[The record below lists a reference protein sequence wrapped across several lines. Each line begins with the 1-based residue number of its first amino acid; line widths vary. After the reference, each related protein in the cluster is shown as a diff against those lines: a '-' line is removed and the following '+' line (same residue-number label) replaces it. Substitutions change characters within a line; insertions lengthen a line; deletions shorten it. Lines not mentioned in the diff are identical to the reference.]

1 MKSSSNKQ
9 KILAQIRKS
18 GIVPVIRAASHAEAE
33 SVVEAIIK
41 GGINVLEITMT
52 IPKAVDLIEKLTRD
66 YQADALVGA
75 GTVLDAR
82 AAQNC
87 FDAGAKFIVS
97 PLFDAATVEF
107 CRARD
112 IAVMPGA
119 MTVTEIYNA
128 WQAGADAVKIFP
140 ANSLGG
146 ANYLKAVKT
155 VLPEV
160 ELMPTGGVTL
170 KTTADFL
177 RAGAIAVGVGGEL
190 VDLEAV
196 RRGQAHLLTATARE
210 FINIV
215 KATRYNEQEKI

>member
-1 MKSSSNKQ
+1 
-9 KILAQIRKS
+9 
-18 GIVPVIRAASHAEAE
+18 
-33 SVVEAIIK
+33 
-41 GGINVLEITMT
+41 
-52 IPKAVDLIEKLTRD
+52 
-66 YQADALVGA
+66 
-75 GTVLDAR
+75 
-82 AAQNC
+82 
-87 FDAGAKFIVS
+87 
-97 PLFDAATVEF
+97 
-107 CRARD
+107 
-112 IAVMPGA
+112 MPGA

-128 WQAGADAVKIFP
+128 RQAGADAVKIFP

-196 RRGQAHLLTATARE
+196 RYGQAHLLTATARE